1 MTTLRGER
9 ASLLRSEGAMTRSLF
24 VTSLAALA
32 AASFAYPTCAF
43 AMKAVK
49 LPGDETYVDLHVGS
63 GAAAKAGDNVRVHYV
78 GKLTDGTTFDS
89 SRDRGQPFD
98 FALGAGQVIPGWDEG
113 VVGMRV
119 GGLRK
124 LTVPPAL
131 GYGAQGAG
139 DKIPPNATL
148 IFTIEL
154 LAINPPQ

>member
-1 MTTLRGER
+1 
-9 ASLLRSEGAMTRSLF
+9 MTRSLF
-24 VTSLAALA
+24 VSSLAALA
-32 AASFAYPTCAF
+32 AVSFASPMPVL

-49 LPGDETYVDLHVGS
+49 LAGDETYVDLRVGS
-63 GAAAKAGDNVRVHYV
+63 GAVAKAGDNVRVHYV

>member
-1 MTTLRGER
+1 
-9 ASLLRSEGAMTRSLF
+9 
-24 VTSLAALA
+24 
-32 AASFAYPTCAF
+32 
-43 AMKAVK
+43 MKAVK
-49 LPGDETYVDLHVGS
+49 LAGDETYVDLRVGS
-63 GAAAKAGDNVRVHYV
+63 GAVAKAGDNVRVHYV

-98 FALGAGQVIPGWDEG
+98 FALGAGQVIAGWDEG

>member
-1 MTTLRGER
+1 
-9 ASLLRSEGAMTRSLF
+9 MTRSPF

-32 AASFAYPTCAF
+32 AASFAFPARAF

-49 LPGDETYVDLHVGS
+49 LAGDETYVDLRVGS
-63 GAAAKAGDNVRVHYV
+63 GAVAKAGDNVRVHYV

>member
-1 MTTLRGER
+1 
-9 ASLLRSEGAMTRSLF
+9 MTRSLF
-24 VTSLAALA
+24 VSSLAALA
-32 AASFAYPTCAF
+32 AVSFASPMRAL

-49 LPGDETYVDLHVGS
+49 LAGDETYVDLRVGS
-63 GAAAKAGDNVRVHYV
+63 GAVAKAGDNVRVHYV

>member
-1 MTTLRGER
+1 
-9 ASLLRSEGAMTRSLF
+9 MTRSLF
-24 VTSLAALA
+24 VSSLAALA
-32 AASFAYPTCAF
+32 AVSFASPMRVL

-49 LPGDETYVDLHVGS
+49 LAGDETYVDLRVGS
-63 GAAAKAGDNVRVHYV
+63 GAVAKAGDNVRVHYV

>member
-1 MTTLRGER
+1 
-9 ASLLRSEGAMTRSLF
+9 MTRSLF
-24 VTSLAALA
+24 VTSLAALTW
-32 AASFAYPTCAF
+32 ASFAFPSRAF

-49 LPGDETYVDLHVGS
+49 LPGDETYVDLRVGS

-98 FALGAGQVIPGWDEG
+98 FGLGAGQVIPGWDEG